1 MKRRGED
8 SIPRKERAG
17 LKGSEAAEG
26 EGAAKMASASSGP
39 AAAGFSSLDAGVPA
53 GSAGESGGPRVAGRE
68 GWGGSRSDAWE
79 GARSRGVRVVVPNR
93 LDNWGALEEFGGKDG
108 CR

>member
-1 MKRRGED
+1 MRSPPNAGSVKRRGED
-8 SIPRKERAG
+8 SIPRKGKAG

-53 GSAGESGGPRVAGRE
+53 GTAGESGGARAA
-68 GWGGSRSDAWE
+68 GWGG
-79 GARSRGVRVVVPNR
+79 
-93 LDNWGALEEFGGKDG
+93 L
-108 CR
+108 